1 MTSNLHQKF
10 ITNINGIL
18 GVNKPTKIAVAVSGG
33 ADSVALLDLV
43 ARWSEVEKLDVTI
56 FSVDHNLRPES
67 KDEIAYVKSLADKNG
82 FHFIPLSWSAE
93 GKTSGIQA
101 RARNGRYN
109 LMQEHCK
116 KLNIS
121 LLLTAHHLDDM
132 LETYLIKQSKKA
144 SLLALAP
151 NITKFIQNL
160 WIVRPL
166 FNITKQEL
174 LDYLVQNNIHWFED
188 ESNKSDKYER
198 NRVRKVL
205 EKLSIKEKEDLIDEY
220 SLVINKSKDVGA
232 SLISAFAEAVS
243 IYNYG
248 FAKIDLSK
256 FNEFDEEIRIY
267 LLNYVLTVISGKTIV
282 PRYRNLSRVISTIAD
297 NTFKVCTLSYCT
309 LVSKN
314 NNLIIYKEKALI
326 AQEEAEFENQ
336 MIWDN
341 RFKFNNDQLLIQ
353 NKNFKVSSLKMSDY
367 IRLKKLVNLKKLA
380 EISDNSHKAILFTLP
395 VIKDLEKVVAIP
407 HISYYDSDLNNMK
420 VIFSPNF
427 ISRFTHFF

>member
-1 MTSNLHQKF
+1 MTLSLHQKF
-10 ITNINGIL
+10 ITNIDSIL
-18 GVNKPTKIAVAVSGG
+18 GLNRPTKIAVAVSGG
-33 ADSVALLDLV
+33 ADSVALLHLL
-43 ARWSEVEKLDVTI
+43 AEWSKVEKLDVTV

-121 LLLTAHHLDDM
+121 LLLTAHHFDDM
-132 LETYLIKQSKKA
+132 LETYLIKKSKKA
-144 SLLALAP
+144 SVLALAP
-151 NITKFIQNL
+151 NITYFIQNL

-174 LDYLVQNNIHWFED
+174 VDYLVQNNIHWFED
-188 ESNKSDKYER
+188 ASNKSDKYER

-205 EKLSIKEKEDLIDEY
+205 EKLNTKEKEGLIDEY
-220 SLVINKSKDVGA
+220 NLVVNKAKELGA
-232 SLISAFAEAVS
+232 ILIGAFAEAVS

-282 PRYRNLSRVISTIAD
+282 PRYRNLSKVINAIAD
-297 NTFKVCTLSYCT
+297 NKFKVCTLSYCN
-309 LVSKN
+309 LVSKGG
-314 NNLIIYKEKALI
+314 NLIVYKEKALVV
-326 AQEEAEFENQ
+326 QEESELKNQ

-341 RFKFNNDQLLIQ
+341 RFRLNNDQLLIQ
-353 NKNFKVSSLKMSDY
+353 NKNFKVSSLKISDY
-367 IRLKKLVNLKKLA
+367 IQLKKLVNLKKLA